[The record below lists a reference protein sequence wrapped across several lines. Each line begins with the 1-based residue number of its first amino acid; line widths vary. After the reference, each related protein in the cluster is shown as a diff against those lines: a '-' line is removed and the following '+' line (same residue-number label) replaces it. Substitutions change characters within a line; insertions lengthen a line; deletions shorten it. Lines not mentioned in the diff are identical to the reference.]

1 MVASGKRYK
10 MLRKMK
16 IRLIVPLLAMLLLLP
31 AGPAAAGDHRYDFP
45 SDDRRELRRQMRE
58 NWRQDAYDRRQQR
71 DDPGQRWQEWPREER
86 QRLRDEMRQQH
97 ERQDRD
103 WRHERRHRRD

>member
-97 ERQDRD
+97 ERQDWD
-103 WRHERRHRRD
+103 WRYERKHRRD